1 MNKPINEIVTSLNDK
16 QFQFGPFSVAKKF
29 LVSIR
34 QKSKTRYLL
43 QSIVMES
50 VYLRY
55 SDKNI
60 VVYSNLISSPF
71 SVAAISTLG
80 FKV

>member
-1 MNKPINEIVTSLNDK
+1 MNNFSLVLSRK
-16 QFQFGPFSVAKKF
+16 
-29 LVSIR
+29 LRIH
-34 QKSKTRYLL
+34 QKGKTIYLL

-50 VYLRY
+50 VYLRHF
-55 SDKNI
+55 DKNI
-60 VVYSNLISSPF
+60 TVYSNLISSPF